1 MTEKLARFIEEH
13 INIIE
18 SNNFEYLYDLYDT
31 GFNEVAPLTDALYS
45 AGIDP
50 LPYMDY
56 VPHGFAR
63 DTYGKQYNIPD
74 SINNIYAYA
83 FYGNGLTKINIP
95 SSVKSIG
102 SYAFAFSNLEEI
114 DTADATS
121 IGADCFETCLQLK
134 KVRCN
139 AKIIMQYAFKDCVEL
154 EEIYLGKGVEEIRFG
169 VFNHCPATEIHYEG
183 TTKEWENIQIGD
195 KWSDVSLSKIICSDG
210 EVLL

>member
-1 MTEKLARFIEEH
+1 MTEKLAKFIEEN

-31 GFNEVAPLTDALYS
+31 GFDEAAALTEALYS

-50 LPYMDY
+50 LPYMEH

-63 DTYGKQYNIPD
+63 DTYGRNYVIPE
-74 SINNIYAYA
+74 SINSIYAYA
-83 FYGNGLTKINIP
+83 FYGNGLTMINIP
-95 SSVKSIG
+95 SSVGTIG
-102 SYAFAFSNLEEI
+102 SYAFAFSNLEKI

-121 IGADCFETCLQLK
+121 IGADCFEACLQLK

-139 AKIIMQYAFKDCVEL
+139 AKIVMQYAFKDCVEL
-154 EEIYLGKGVEEIRFG
+154 EEIYLGKGVKDIRFG
-169 VFNHCPATEIHYEG
+169 VFNHCPATKIQYEG
-183 TTKEWENIQIGD
+183 TMKDWSNIQLAWRWRD
-195 KWSDVSLSKIICSDG
+195 ASLSKIICSDG